1 MAEKVEEPEAEGA
14 SEAGV
19 GPISPAAAMA
29 IGARRQRAGPHA
41 DPKLDAFLDK
51 QSRLTEIQTEH
62 LHEQRELML
71 SRLRLGRWKDRI
83 TLALQAMTAVVG
95 LAIAAAVAVMA
106 WQAHEDH
113 GVSIAA
119 FSVPPDFASR
129 GLTGQAVASEVLD
142 RLSDLQAATITA
154 RPASSYANDWGADI
168 KVEIPETGVSI
179 GELNRWLREWLGSST
194 RITGEVVRTPA
205 GIAVTARA
213 GEAAGRRFV
222 GAEADIDKLVGQAAE
237 AIYAQT
243 QPYRYALWQ
252 SSHGHEAEALARFQ
266 WLARHGPAQDQPW
279 AYAGWSSALQQ
290 RGDFEG
296 GATVV
301 REGLRRG
308 LQLYDSG
315 ALNNLSISE
324 NALTR
329 FDALASAR
337 RVEEEIRRTGRG
349 FGTLSR
355 DAALENIRGAI
366 ASRLGDYQTV
376 IELWGRDPGF
386 NLEGRTV
393 NVRTLLGRDLVADHD
408 VTAGLRL
415 SDPTSEGLLN
425 FNGLNYG
432 LYSDRMKA
440 ALALRDW
447 PQVVAMGAKDFAVA
461 ASDPRTRQFAFREEA
476 AALAI
481 GYARVGRLVDARAML
496 AKTLPDCESC
506 LEARAWVAELAGDHA
521 GADRWFAR
529 FERADPEIPFP
540 DAEWAKARLERGELD
555 AAIASSKRA
564 HQKGPHY
571 AEPMVTWGEA
581 LLARRD
587 YPGAAAKFAEADKD
601 APKWGR
607 NHMLL
612 GEALMLQGRYAEA
625 RAQYSAANAMDLSP
639 PDRAALNVLLA
650 RTASGPLHG

>member
-1 MAEKVEEPEAEGA
+1 MAERIEEAEAEGA
-14 SEAGV
+14 SEAGI
-19 GPISPAAAMA
+19 GPVSPAAAMA
-29 IGARRQRAGPHA
+29 IGMHKGRGGSKPDPEFDGFLRDQRR
-41 DPKLDAFLDK
+41 LINL
-51 QSRLTEIQTEH
+51 QTEH

-95 LAIAAAVAVMA
+95 LAIAAAVGVMA

-119 FSVPPDFASR
+119 FSVPPDFAGR
-129 GLTGQAVASEVLD
+129 GLTGQVLASEVLD
-142 RLSDLQAATITA
+142 RLSDLQAATVTA
-154 RPASSYANDWGADI
+154 RPASSYANDWGGDI
-168 KVEIPETGVSI
+168 KVEIPDTGVSI
-179 GELNRWLREWLGSST
+179 GELNRWLRDWLGSGT
-194 RITGEVVRTPA
+194 RITGEVVRTPT

-213 GEAAGRRFV
+213 GEATGQRFE
-222 GAEADIDKLVGQAAE
+222 GAQGDIDKLVAQAAE

-252 SSHGHEAEALARFQ
+252 SSHGHEAEALVQFQ
-266 WLARHGPAQDQPW
+266 WLARHGPGQDQPW
-279 AYAGWSSALQQ
+279 AYSGWSSALQQ

-296 GATVV
+296 GANVV

-337 RVEEEIRRTGRG
+337 RVEEELERTGRG

-355 DAALENIRGAI
+355 DAALENIKGAM
-366 ASRLGDYQTV
+366 ASRLGDYRTV

-425 FNGLNYG
+425 FSGLNYG

-447 PQVVAMGAKDFAVA
+447 PEVVAMGEKDFALA
-461 ASDPRTRQFAFREEA
+461 APDPRTRQFAFREEA
-476 AALAI
+476 AILAI

-496 AKTLPDCESC
+496 TKTLLDCESC

-521 GADRWFAR
+521 GADRWFAE

-540 DAEWAKARLERGELD
+540 AAEWGKALLERGDLD
-555 AAIASSKRA
+555 GAIARSTQA
-564 HQKGPHY
+564 HRKGPHY
-571 AEPMVTWGEA
+571 AEPMQTWGEA
-581 LLARRD
+581 LMARRD
-587 YPGAAAKFAEADKD
+587 QAAAVQKFSEADKD
-601 APKWGR
+601 APRWGR
-607 NHMLL
+607 NHMLW
-612 GEALMLQGRYAEA
+612 GEALMLSGRYREA
-625 RAQYSAANAMDLSP
+625 RAQFEAANGMDLSGA
-639 PDRAALNVLLA
+639 DRAALSVLLT